1 MGPSPAPTSR
11 ARRVYGQSQAQ
22 RRLQHDLDISAYS
35 LPSAQFVSGS
45 PEVTYSQAHFQDL
58 DAVSTSFNPFAQP
71 VDVSYAANFMPDLVA
86 FGKDDG
92 VMKFP
97 VLDAPEFPPFRYNA
111 ASVASPSVVSSHSS
125 TTSRRSSS
133 RSTLSS
139 IQTDFVQQQQQLHM
153 TDALAGPLMR
163 PRGPT
168 PLRNNVS
175 TLPSPSEASSV
186 GTIRAADDV
195 PIGPVA
201 LNAAPLF
208 GQSASVC
215 SDVDLPHVCL
225 WGNNGPCDSGGFAT
239 KEELNWHVKAEHLL
253 VCPVLGC
260 TEGES
265 FASKDLLDCHVRWV
279 HKDVRPSSGADA
291 CQSSNL
297 LGTAVMQPTPS
308 VEKSLQAQ
316 ATPAHQDSVKER
328 RLKMEMTIATSKK
341 KCREQLRNVVER
353 KFKRSNSVVT
363 PRSIESPG
371 ALRSRTPRMFDSVGF
386 PIIWEHG
393 VLPFLI
399 EMMPKWCGPGHVIS
413 VTRGKKRDSRRVCF
427 MTSKPISTA
436 RKIMIAGHVR
446 DLLPESHKG
455 NVSFVFSVG
464 EVERLTWARGLSKD
478 MPDEVC
484 SPRNPFCY
492 ISPQMGDSIGMVL
505 PDGDDITATLG
516 PCVNIG
522 DAGFWI
528 ANLHPFIDAK
538 LSGEPP
544 VVEHP
549 SPADRDRCLK
559 ECHDALE
566 TVGLDFRLGR
576 LTATSGYDLK
586 TTRVT
591 HDPYWE
597 DCDKEPP
604 LVVTDWALIS
614 SSSRQANM
622 LRKFPNTATPSREV
636 PITKMSSVVPGVE
649 VHASGRTS
657 GYQCGQVC
665 EIPAYIDGKKNGT
678 GKATREWF
686 IEEPY
691 PCDDEEAWIR
701 GGIGVSGDS
710 GAAIVDSETNALIGQ
725 LWGRNRY
732 FGPGPRFTYFTPVF
746 DVFDDI
752 QERCGQQTRPRL
764 PQYRD
769 EADRWPQYPICRPCF
784 DLQEYMASRR
794 SSRESLMSMIPGAG
808 VAGDNEH
815 DLFSVS
821 ELATPKEGGDQSFWV
836 RHTGLEDAG
845 SSFNSVVSPRPMPTM
860 STFFHNPHVASP
872 RAGILEMRSPYA
884 MELNDEDLHDHV
896 SDSPYG
902 GLGKRAATSV
912 ALVRSGSQQSAKR
925 RRIM

>member
-22 RRLQHDLDISAYS
+22 RRLQHNLDISAYS

-201 LNAAPLF
+201 LNA
-208 GQSASVC
+208 
-215 SDVDLPHVCL
+215 DLYLGRVPV
-225 WGNNGPCDSGGFAT
+225 FAQM
-239 KEELNWHVKAEHLL
+239 WIFPMFV
-253 VCPVLGC
+253 
-260 TEGES
+260 
-265 FASKDLLDCHVRWV
+265 
-279 HKDVRPSSGADA
+279 SGATMVLA
-291 CQSSNL
+291 TVSIYWFVLSLAVPKENPLQAKTYSTATC
-297 LGTAVMQPTPS
+297 AVMQPTPS